1 MAALVST
8 LPLVNRHNV
17 KLNRKGAMC
26 FESTSNPVLDL
37 FTYTSKQFYQ
47 DRDQFNN
54 VVDMIVQAKNYD
66 SILFLKLLK
75 FSRLIEEGNGIKN
88 IYYLCLLVL
97 KEEDKVM
104 YESMLQ
110 FSYEYPKDLLTMA
123 KLSSSFSPMASTD
136 QSTVIKRPQYSQP
149 NYSQGSKRAK
159 IEAYMHRVQDKLIS
173 NDEISLSFEIKLYGD
188 LIYSTF
194 LALLSGSSEYNP
206 MLLKYLSYETG
217 HFSVEAELIWEY
229 LKQILDANRIQFDAL
244 VDADTELG
252 NELAVALRLN
262 LRANKSS
269 GYITNKNKRKLKK
282 LFNGFV
288 NLADCLY
295 KGFHSDGT
303 QFGSKDRNE
312 EVEMIYQVISK
323 TPTISSEKLKNFIR
337 NIRKDNVES
346 MSLRDTLLVAA
357 YDRYIKR
364 VAENKVQVKT
374 HGLDLSYRCMEFYQ
388 SSKSD
393 DPELESQLTEMCA
406 GIDKYLRPCFSDDF
420 TFSMF
425 AEKLV
430 LILDVSGSM
439 GGKPINTGLLYFVIM
454 AKIFKVAELY
464 YFSDSCFTRHLNE
477 SDLNGSFCNLIKKV
491 YTLTMGSTVLQAA
504 FDTLE
509 ATKKSNQHVVLLTDG
524 DCDPVENNSN
534 PFHLVTTPGE
544 YQYLHL
550 NESYTVVNVSQTKMN
565 FPYVGLDPKVCYVTG
580 NNPKTLSGLIKSLIM
595 SANLKVP
602 ITPELV
608 LKNSLDMECLD
619 LPCLPANPYHMI
631 LSDEQKD
638 LLFQVIKSNLPPT
651 NTSKMQMDTDDFS
664 DDHE

>member
-1 MAALVST
+1 MSALVST

-17 KLNRKGAMC
+17 KLNRKGSIC

-47 DRDQFNN
+47 EQDQFND
-54 VVDMIVQAKNYD
+54 VVDMIVQAKNFD
-66 SILFLKLLK
+66 SVLFLKLLK
-75 FSRLIEEGNGIKN
+75 FCRLIEHGNGIKN

-97 KEEDKVM
+97 KEEDPKM
-104 YESMLQ
+104 YEIMLE

-149 NYSQGSKRAK
+149 NYSKGSKRAK

-173 NDEISLSFEIKLYGD
+173 NDEISLSFETKLYGD
-188 LIYSTF
+188 KIYSTF
-194 LALLSGSSEYNP
+194 IALLSGSSEYNP

-229 LKQILDANRIQFDAL
+229 LKQKVECEEFNAL
-244 VDADTELG
+244 VDSDTELR
-252 NELAVALRLN
+252 NELALALRLN
-262 LRANKSS
+262 LQANKSS
-269 GYITNKNKRKLKK
+269 GYMTNKNKRKLKK

-288 NLADCLY
+288 NLTDCLY

-303 QFGSKDRNE
+303 PFGSKDRNE

-323 TPTISSEKLKNFIR
+323 TPTISSDKLKNFIGK
-337 NIRKDNVES
+337 IRKENVES

-357 YDRYIKR
+357 YDRYIQR

-374 HGLDLSYRCMEFYQ
+374 HGLDVSDRCMEFYQ

-439 GGKPINTGLLYFVIM
+439 SGKPLNTGLLYFVIM
-454 AKIFKVAELY
+454 AKIFKVADLY

-477 SDLNGSFCNLIKKV
+477 SDLNGSFCSLIKKV
-491 YTLTMGSTVLQAA
+491 YTLTMGSTVLQSA

-509 ATKKSNQHVVLLTDG
+509 ATKKSNQHVVIITDG
-524 DCDPVENNSN
+524 DCDPIGNNSN
-534 PFHLVTTPGE
+534 PFHLVTTPGK

-565 FPYVGLDPKVCYVTG
+565 FPYIGLDPKVCYVTG
-580 NNPKTLSGLIKSLIM
+580 NNPKTLNGLLKTLIM
-595 SANLKVP
+595 SANLKIP

-608 LKNSLDMECLD
+608 LQNSLDMECLD
-619 LPCLPANPYHMI
+619 LPCLPANPYHMT
-631 LSDEQKD
+631 LTDEQKD
-638 LLFQVIKSNLPPT
+638 SLFQVIMSNLPPT
-651 NTSKMQMDTDDFS
+651 NTSKMQMDIDDDN
-664 DDHE
+664 DDDE